1 MKTSLY
7 ILFAVLF
14 VTTIACDKDKRASKR
29 FMKPGTWQVKEVS
42 VAGNNLDTLPT
53 WSVNNCDIY
62 ENLCTA
68 SWTRNGVSSQIHWQ
82 FNDKAQ
88 TFKISRVVPPEECE
102 NFYTELVEQQTYQY
116 SGVYDVIESKKTRK
130 VFESNATIGYAGQK
144 VRIVIETE

>member
-1 MKTSLY
+1 MKIALSFL
-7 ILFAVLF
+7 IAALFLVA
-14 VTTIACDKDKRASKR
+14 ACNKDKRASKR

-53 WSVNNCDIY
+53 WSVNSCDIY

-88 TFKISRVVPPEECE
+88 TFKISRVVPPDECG

-116 SGVYDVIESKKTRK
+116 SGVYDVRETSKFRK
-130 VFESNATIGYAGQK
+130 VFESTATIGYPGQL
-144 VRIVIETE
+144 VRIVVETE